1 MGPDSDKS
9 SLRGDR
15 KSMLSLKKSN
25 PSDWLVS
32 QNKYQSKKTSLKAKT
47 ISVTAGKG
55 GVGKT
60 SVAVKMARLMA
71 DSGYKV
77 LLLDCDTNLSNTVV
91 KLGLPINNYFYE
103 LISAKREFDD
113 CLHKD
118 GNLHLLSGCN
128 GSIDLFNKNLEVDR
142 IIIDILV
149 NHERDYDYIILD
161 CPAGITKETLTLNDY
176 SDYRFVVVNPDKSS
190 VTDSYSLIKILNK
203 EFGVNDNHLL
213 INKISSEPQYQRM
226 VKTLSETVE
235 TFLKCRLH
243 ILGGIRFEE
252 APVDQFDSILLHQE
266 NSSLHKNFVKI
277 VMKFTDEIEGEKF
290 GVETNF
296 TSKSTRRLEHEVRF
310 TV

>member
-1 MGPDSDKS
+1 
-9 SLRGDR
+9 
-15 KSMLSLKKSN
+15 MLSLKKSN

-32 QNKYQSKKTSLKAKT
+32 QNKYQSKKTGLKAKT

-71 DSGYKV
+71 SSGYKV

-103 LISAKREFDD
+103 LISAQRDFDD

-161 CPAGITKETLTLNDY
+161 CPAGITKETLTLNAY
-176 SDYRFVVVNPDKSS
+176 SDYRFVVVTPDKSS

-213 INKISSEPQYQRM
+213 INKVSSEPQYQRM

-243 ILGGIRFEE
+243 ILGGIKNEE
-252 APVDQFDSILLHQE
+252 IPVDQFDSVLLEQE

-277 VMKFTDEIEGEKF
+277 VKKFTDEIEGAALGRDF
-290 GVETNF
+290 DLS
-296 TSKSTRRLEHEVRF
+296 SKNSQSLEHDVRTQF
-310 TV
+310 

>member
-1 MGPDSDKS
+1 
-9 SLRGDR
+9 
-15 KSMLSLKKSN
+15 MLSLKKPN

-32 QNKYQSKKTSLKAKT
+32 QNKYQSKKTGLKAKT

-60 SVAVKMARLMA
+60 SVAVKMAKIMA
-71 DSGYKV
+71 NSGYKV

-103 LISAKREFDD
+103 LISAQRDFKD

-161 CPAGITKETLTLNDY
+161 CPAGITKETLTLNAY
-176 SDYRFVVVNPDKSS
+176 SDYRFVVVTPDKSS

-213 INKISSEPQYQRM
+213 INKISSEPQFQRM

-243 ILGGIRFEE
+243 ILGGIKNEE
-252 APVDQFDSILLHQE
+252 APVDQFDTLLLHQE

-277 VMKFTDEIEGEKF
+277 VKKFTDEIE
-290 GVETNF
+290 
-296 TSKSTRRLEHEVRF
+296 SAALSTDSEFVPSFKARFEHDVRF

>member
-1 MGPDSDKS
+1 
-9 SLRGDR
+9 
-15 KSMLSLKKSN
+15 MLSLKKPN

-32 QNKYQSKKTSLKAKT
+32 QNKYQSKKTGLKAKT

-60 SVAVKMARLMA
+60 SVAVKMAKVMA
-71 DSGYKV
+71 ASGYKV

-103 LISAKREFDD
+103 LISAQREFKD

-161 CPAGITKETLTLNDY
+161 CPAGITKETLTLNAY
-176 SDYRFVVVNPDKSS
+176 SDHRFVIVTPDKSS

-243 ILGGIRFEE
+243 ILGGIQNEE
-252 APVDQFDSILLHQE
+252 APVDQFDTLLLHQE

-277 VMKFTDEIEGEKF
+277 VKKFTDEIE
-290 GVETNF
+290 
-296 TSKSTRRLEHEVRF
+296 SAAISTDSEFVPKVKARNEHDVRF

>member
-1 MGPDSDKS
+1 MMELVYSR

-15 KSMLSLKKSN
+15 KSMLSLKKPN
-25 PSDWLVS
+25 PSDWLAS

-47 ISVTAGKG
+47 ISITAGKG

-60 SVAVKMARLMA
+60 SVAVKMAKIMA
-71 DSGYKV
+71 NSGYKV

-103 LISAKREFDD
+103 LISAQRDFDD

-161 CPAGITKETLTLNDY
+161 CPAGITKETLTLNAY
-176 SDYRFVVVNPDKSS
+176 SDYRFVVVTPDKSS

-203 EFGVNDNHLL
+203 EFGVNENHLL

-243 ILGGIRFEE
+243 ILGGIKNVE
-252 APVDQFDSILLHQE
+252 APVDQFDTLLLNQE
-266 NSSLHKNFVKI
+266 NSSLHKNFMKI
-277 VMKFTDEIEGEKF
+277 VKKFTEEIEGAALSTETDFVPKF
-290 GVETNF
+290 T
-296 TSKSTRRLEHEVRF
+296 TRLEQDVRF

>member
-1 MGPDSDKS
+1 
-9 SLRGDR
+9 
-15 KSMLSLKKSN
+15 MLSLKKPN

-32 QNKYQSKKTSLKAKT
+32 QNKYQSKKTGLKAKT

-60 SVAVKMARLMA
+60 SVAVKMAKIMA
-71 DSGYKV
+71 GNGYKV

-103 LISAKREFDD
+103 LISAQRDFDD

-161 CPAGITKETLTLNDY
+161 CPAGITKETLTLNAY
-176 SDYRFVVVNPDKSS
+176 SDYRFVVVTPDKSS

-213 INKISSEPQYQRM
+213 INKTSSEPQYQRM

-243 ILGGIRFEE
+243 ILGGIKNED
-252 APVDQFDSILLHQE
+252 APVDQFDTLLLKQE
-266 NSSLHKNFVKI
+266 NSSLHKNFTKI
-277 VMKFTDEIEGEKF
+277 VKKFTDEIEG
-290 GVETNF
+290 VAA
-296 TSKSTRRLEHEVRF
+296 STDSIFVQKHEARFEQDVRF

>member
-1 MGPDSDKS
+1 
-9 SLRGDR
+9 
-15 KSMLSLKKSN
+15 MLSLKKSN

-32 QNKYQSKKTSLKAKT
+32 QNKYQSKKTGQKAKT

-60 SVAVKMARLMA
+60 SVAVKMAKIMA
-71 DSGYKV
+71 NNGYKV

-103 LISAKREFDD
+103 LISAQREFSD

-161 CPAGITKETLTLNDY
+161 CPAGITKETLTLNAY
-176 SDYRFVVVNPDKSS
+176 SDYRFVVVTPDKSS

-213 INKISSEPQYQRM
+213 LNKISSEPQYQRM

-243 ILGGIRFEE
+243 ILGGIQNVD
-252 APVDQFDSILLHQE
+252 APVDQFDTLLLKQE

-277 VMKFTDEIEGEKF
+277 VKKFTDEIEGEALGSDNEIVLNYEARF
-290 GVETNF
+290 
-296 TSKSTRRLEHEVRF
+296 EHDVRF

>member
-1 MGPDSDKS
+1 
-9 SLRGDR
+9 
-15 KSMLSLKKSN
+15 MLSLKKSS
-25 PSDWLVS
+25 PTDWLVS
-32 QNKYQSKKTSLKAKT
+32 QNKYQSKKTSSKAKT
-47 ISVTAGKG
+47 ISITAGKG

-60 SVAVKMARLMA
+60 SVAVKMARLLA

-91 KLGLPINNYFYE
+91 KLGLPITNYFYE
-103 LISAKREFDD
+103 LVSAQREFDD

-128 GSIDLFNKNLEVDR
+128 GSIDLFNKSLEVDR

-161 CPAGITKETLTLNDY
+161 CPAGITKETLTLNAY
-176 SDYRFVVVNPDKSS
+176 SDYRFVVVTPDKSS

-213 INKISSEPQYQRM
+213 INKVSSEPQYQRM
-226 VKTLSETVE
+226 IKTLSETVE

-243 ILGGIRFEE
+243 ILGGIKKEE
-252 APVDQFDSILLHQE
+252 TPVDQFDSVLLHQE

-277 VMKFTDEIEGEKF
+277 VSKFTEEIEGRAAADEYVPF
-290 GVETNF
+290 
-296 TSKSTRRLEHEVRF
+296 KSSRLEQDVRF
-310 TV
+310 TL

>member
-1 MGPDSDKS
+1 
-9 SLRGDR
+9 
-15 KSMLSLKKSN
+15 MLSLKKPS

-32 QNKYQSKKTSLKAKT
+32 QNKYQSKKTGLKAKT
-47 ISVTAGKG
+47 ISITAGKG

-60 SVAVKMARLMA
+60 SVAVKMSKILAS
-71 DSGYKV
+71 SGYKV

-91 KLGLPINNYFYE
+91 KLDLPINNYFYE
-103 LISAKREFDD
+103 LISAQREFDD

-118 GNLHLLSGCN
+118 GNLHVLSGCN

-161 CPAGITKETLTLNDY
+161 CPAGITKESLTLNAY
-176 SDYRFVVVNPDKSS
+176 SDYRFVVVTPDKSS

-213 INKISSEPQYQRM
+213 INKMSSEPQYQKM

-243 ILGGIRFEE
+243 ILGGIQNVE
-252 APVDQFDSILLHQE
+252 APVDQFDALLLKQE

-277 VMKFTDEIEGEKF
+277 VKKFTDEIEGAALSTDDEFVPKF
-290 GVETNF
+290 T
-296 TSKSTRRLEHEVRF
+296 TRLEHDVRF

>member
-1 MGPDSDKS
+1 
-9 SLRGDR
+9 
-15 KSMLSLKKSN
+15 MLSLKKPN
-25 PSDWLVS
+25 PTDWLVS

-60 SVAVKMARLMA
+60 SVAVKMAKVLSN
-71 DSGYKV
+71 SGYKV

-91 KLGLPINNYFYE
+91 KLGLPITNYFYD
-103 LISAKREFDD
+103 LVSAQKEFDE

-128 GSIDLFNKNLEVDR
+128 GSIDLFNKSLEIDR
-142 IIIDILV
+142 VIIDILV
-149 NHERDYDYIILD
+149 NHEKDYDYIILD
-161 CPAGITKETLTLNDY
+161 CPAGITKETLTLNAY
-176 SDYRFVVVNPDKSS
+176 SDYRFVVVTPDKSS

-226 VKTLSETVE
+226 IKTLSETVE

-243 ILGGIRFEE
+243 ILGYIKKEELPDDRFDT
-252 APVDQFDSILLHQE
+252 VLLHQE
-266 NSSLHKNFVKI
+266 NNSLHKNFVNI
-277 VMKFTDEIEGEKF
+277 VTRFTDEIEGANSLHEMHYKAQF
-290 GVETNF
+290 EQDV
-296 TSKSTRRLEHEVRF
+296 RL

>member
-1 MGPDSDKS
+1 
-9 SLRGDR
+9 
-15 KSMLSLKKSN
+15 MLSLKKPN

-32 QNKYQSKKTSLKAKT
+32 QNKYQSKKTGLKAKT

-60 SVAVKMARLMA
+60 SVAVKMAKIMA

-103 LISAKREFDD
+103 LISAQREFKD

-161 CPAGITKETLTLNDY
+161 CPAGITKETLTLNAY
-176 SDYRFVVVNPDKSS
+176 SDYRFVVVTPDKSS

-213 INKISSEPQYQRM
+213 INKMSSEPQYQRM

-243 ILGGIRFEE
+243 ILGGIKNEE
-252 APVDQFDSILLHQE
+252 VPVDQFDTLLLNQE
-266 NSSLHKNFVKI
+266 NSSLHKNFMKI
-277 VMKFTDEIEGEKF
+277 VKKFTDEIESATVSTDSEFVPKF
-290 GVETNF
+290 EA
-296 TSKSTRRLEHEVRF
+296 RLEHDVRF

>member
-1 MGPDSDKS
+1 
-9 SLRGDR
+9 
-15 KSMLSLKKSN
+15 MLSLKKSN

-32 QNKYQSKKTSLKAKT
+32 QNKYQSKKTSQKAKT

-60 SVAVKMARLMA
+60 SVAVKMSKILAK
-71 DSGYKV
+71 SGYKV

-91 KLGLPINNYFYE
+91 KLGLPITNYFYD
-103 LISAKREFDD
+103 LVSARRDFDD

-118 GNLHLLSGCN
+118 GNLHLLAGCN
-128 GSIDLFNKNLEVDR
+128 GSLDLFKRSLEIDR

-149 NHERDYDYIILD
+149 NHEKDYDYIILD
-161 CPAGITKETLTLNDY
+161 CPAGITKEALTLNAY
-176 SDYRFVVVNPDKSS
+176 SDYRVVVVTPDKSS

-213 INKISSEPQYQRM
+213 INKMSSEPQYQRM
-226 VKTLSETVE
+226 IKTLSETVE

-243 ILGGIRFEE
+243 IMGGIKKIET
-252 APVDQFDSILLHQE
+252 PDDHFDTILLHQE
-266 NSSLHKNFVKI
+266 NNSLHKNFVNI
-277 VMKFTDEIEGEKF
+277 VNRFTEEIEGSSFE
-290 GVETNF
+290 VETTIPQTFN
-296 TSKSTRRLEHEVRF
+296 TSFEQDVRL

>member
-1 MGPDSDKS
+1 
-9 SLRGDR
+9 
-15 KSMLSLKKSN
+15 MLSLKKPN
-25 PSDWLVS
+25 PTDWLVS

-60 SVAVKMARLMA
+60 SVAVKMAKLLA

-91 KLGLPINNYFYE
+91 KLGLPITNYFYE
-103 LISAKREFDD
+103 LISAQREFDD

-128 GSIDLFNKNLEVDR
+128 GSIDLFNKSLEIDR
-142 IIIDILV
+142 VIIDILV
-149 NHERDYDYIILD
+149 NHEKDYDYIILD
-161 CPAGITKETLTLNDY
+161 CPAGITKETLTLNAY
-176 SDYRFVVVNPDKSS
+176 SDYRFVVVTPDKSS

-213 INKISSEPQYQRM
+213 INKISSEAQYQRM
-226 VKTLSETVE
+226 IKTLSETVE

-243 ILGGIRFEE
+243 ILGGVKKEE
-252 APVDQFDSILLHQE
+252 LPDDHFDTVLLHQA
-266 NSSLHKNFVKI
+266 NNSLHKNFVNI
-277 VMKFTDEIEGEKF
+277 VTRFTDEIEGASGLHDLHYSAQF
-290 GVETNF
+290 QQDV
-296 TSKSTRRLEHEVRF
+296 RL

>member
-1 MGPDSDKS
+1 
-9 SLRGDR
+9 
-15 KSMLSLKKSN
+15 MLSNKKSN

-32 QNKYQSKKTSLKAKT
+32 QNKYQSKKTSQKAKT
-47 ISVTAGKG
+47 ISITAGKG

-60 SVAVKMARLMA
+60 SVAVKMAKLLA
-71 DSGYKV
+71 NTGYKV

-103 LISAKREFDD
+103 LISAQREFKD
-113 CLHKD
+113 CIHRD

-128 GSIDLFNKNLEVDR
+128 GSIDLFNKNLEIDR

-161 CPAGITKETLTLNDY
+161 CPAGITKETLTLNAY
-176 SDYRFVVVNPDKSS
+176 SDYRFVVVTPDKSS
-190 VTDSYSLIKILNK
+190 VTDSYSLIKLLNI

-213 INKISSEPQYQRM
+213 LNKISSEPQYQRM

-243 ILGGIRFEE
+243 ILGGIKFEE
-252 APVDQFDSILLHQE
+252 TPVDHFDTVLLQQE

-277 VMKFTDEIEGEKF
+277 VKKFTDEIEGEAMGTDSEFVPKF
-290 GVETNF
+290 
-296 TSKSTRRLEHEVRF
+296 SSRQEHDVRF

>member
-1 MGPDSDKS
+1 
-9 SLRGDR
+9 
-15 KSMLSLKKSN
+15 MLSLKKSN

-32 QNKYQSKKTSLKAKT
+32 QNKYQSKKTRSKAKT
-47 ISVTAGKG
+47 ISITAGKG

-60 SVAVKMARLMA
+60 SVAVKMARLLA

-91 KLGLPINNYFYE
+91 KLGLPITNYFYE
-103 LISAKREFDD
+103 LISAQREFDD

-128 GSIDLFNKNLEVDR
+128 GSIDLFNKSLEVDR

-161 CPAGITKETLTLNDY
+161 CPAGITKETLTLNAY
-176 SDYRFVVVNPDKSS
+176 SDFRFVVVTPDKSS

-243 ILGGIRFEE
+243 ILGGVKNEE
-252 APVDQFDSILLHQE
+252 VPVDQFDSCLLHQE

-277 VMKFTDEIEGEKF
+277 VRKFTEEIEGRAAADDYAPF
-290 GVETNF
+290 AN
-296 TSKSTRRLEHEVRF
+296 SRLEQDVRF
-310 TV
+310 TL

>member
-1 MGPDSDKS
+1 
-9 SLRGDR
+9 
-15 KSMLSLKKSN
+15 MLSLKKSN
-25 PSDWLVS
+25 PTDWLLS

-60 SVAVKMARLMA
+60 SVAVKMAKLLA

-91 KLGLPINNYFYE
+91 KLGLPITNYFYE
-103 LISAKREFDD
+103 LISAQREFDD

-128 GSIDLFNKNLEVDR
+128 GSIDLFNKSLEIDR
-142 IIIDILV
+142 VIIDILV
-149 NHERDYDYIILD
+149 NHEKDYDYIILD
-161 CPAGITKETLTLNDY
+161 CPAGITKETLTLNAY
-176 SDYRFVVVNPDKSS
+176 SDYRFVVVTPDKSS

-213 INKISSEPQYQRM
+213 INKISSESQYQRM
-226 VKTLSETVE
+226 IKTLSETVE

-243 ILGGIRFEE
+243 ILGGVRKEE
-252 APVDQFDSILLHQE
+252 LPDDHFDTVLLHQE
-266 NSSLHKNFVKI
+266 NNSLHKNFVNI
-277 VMKFTDEIEGEKF
+277 VTRFTDEIEGASGLHDMHYSAQF
-290 GVETNF
+290 QQDV
-296 TSKSTRRLEHEVRF
+296 RL